1 MGQGTLGAAMAAGGR
16 WRGGRRLVAL
26 AALLLLAGAAGA
38 QAQGD
43 PKMAPE
49 DIPMGL
55 DPVPGFA
62 NPDAAQRHCPGD
74 AVVWP
79 DPATGYYHP
88 PRSPRFAAARGGF
101 ACLRDARGAG
111 YWDTNPLAG
120 GGSGRGRAFPI
131 DPALRPDL
139 GS

>member
-1 MGQGTLGAAMAAGGR
+1 
-16 WRGGRRLVAL
+16 L
-26 AALLLLAGAAGA
+26 AALAVLLMLAGAAGA
-38 QAQGD
+38 QPQGD
-43 PKMAPE
+43 PKMALE

-55 DPVPGFA
+55 ELVPDFA
-62 NPDAAQRHCPGD
+62 SPGDAQRHCPGD

-79 DPATGYYHP
+79 DPATGYYYP
-88 PRSPRFAAARGGF
+88 PRSASFAAAQGGF
-101 ACLRDARGAG
+101 ACLRDAREAG

-120 GGSGRGRAFPI
+120 GSSRGRVFPI